1 MLIFFNYF
9 IYIHL
14 LVYNIQN
21 ISVVAEIGPLVEY
34 ISRSV
39 EPPTPTRLKF
49 RQLNREIS
57 SMRLALKNV

>member
-34 ISRSV
+34 ISPSV
-39 EPPTPTRLKF
+39 EPPPHTYPP
-49 RQLNREIS
+49 EI
-57 SMRLALKNV
+57 